1 MDLDHAEILLGAIG
15 LLTMIIFGTLQI
27 FITKKSDR
35 QNRLEK
41 KKFDDLLATAE
52 ARAEEA
58 KAALIEAVTEKLP
71 DDISA
76 QELSE
81 QLSSKLEVAGDIIIN
96 QIGQNDAQLIED
108 LVKNYHKQALSQAKI
123 QFWFS
128 VFAATIG
135 FTFILYSAFSKE
147 TDPSSMA
154 LTILPGVIIDVIA
167 ALFFQQ
173 AERTRQ
179 RATEFYDRLRTDS
192 HAAMAQDLL
201 NKIEDTQIRSIAQA
215 QMALHLSG
223 VITKDF
229 DVTTLIKESKIKV

>member
-1 MDLDHAEILLGAIG
+1 MIANLGMFFIISAIA
-15 LLTMIIFGTLQI
+15 LQI
-27 FITKKSDR
+27 FITKRSDR
-35 QNRLEK
+35 QSRLEK
-41 KKFDDLLATAE
+41 KKFDDLLATSE

-96 QIGQNDAQLIED
+96 QIGQNDAQLIKN

-128 VFAATIG
+128 IVAATIG
-135 FTFILYSAFSKE
+135 FIFILSAASSIE
-147 TDPSSMA
+147 TDHFLSI
-154 LTILPGVIIDVIA
+154 LKILPGVIIDVIA

-201 NKIEDTQIRSIAQA
+201 DKIEDTQIRSIAQA

-229 DVTTLIKESKIKV
+229 DVKTLIKEANIKV